1 MLSASEKALLDV
13 VLQTADGDENR
24 IRDGV
29 IKALRGVDD
38 KARRTYLWN
47 QLSTTA
53 KSKIR
58 RARKIVQLRLA
69 GKIGRA
75 HV

>member
-1 MLSASEKALLDV
+1 MLTTSEKALLDV
-13 VLQTADGDENR
+13 VLETAGADENK

-29 IKALRGVDD
+29 IKALRGVND

-47 QLSTTA
+47 VLSTTA

-58 RARKIVQLRLA
+58 RAQKIVQYRLA
-69 GKIGRA
+69 G
-75 HV
+75 V